1 MISVVVIDDDF
12 RVAKIHSSFVS
23 RVDGFEVV
31 GVAHSGADAVALVEQ
46 AKPDLLLLDLYLPD
60 VFGLDLLSQ
69 LRVQGLH
76 CDVIVISAGNES
88 STVQQAVQLGVTN
101 YLLKPFTSADLKQR
115 LDDYRSQRATSH
127 PDQLSDQSAI
137 DRLFGR
143 TETPPLEQ
151 LPKGM
156 SPETATLILTEVAN
170 SAGDISASE
179 CAELVGISRVSARRY
194 LEHYAGRGL
203 INVTLRYGA
212 AGRPERRYA
221 LGRPPEG

>member
-1 MISVVVIDDDF
+1 MITVVVIDDDF

-23 RVDGFEVV
+23 RIDGFEVV
-31 GVAHSGADAVALVEQ
+31 GVAHSGADAVTLVEQ
-46 AKPDLLLLDLYLPD
+46 TKPDLMLLDLYLPD
-60 VFGLDLLSQ
+60 AFGLDLLSQ
-69 LRVQGLH
+69 LRVRGLH

-101 YLLKPFTSADLKQR
+101 YLLKPFTFADLKQR
-115 LDDYRSQRATSH
+115 LDDYRLQRATSH
-127 PDQLSDQSAI
+127 PNQLRDQSEI

-143 TETPPLEQ
+143 TEAPPLEQ

-170 SAGDISASE
+170 CAGDISASE
-179 CAELVGISRVSARRY
+179 CADLVGISRVSARRY
-194 LEHYAGRGL
+194 LEYYASTGL
-203 INVTLRYGA
+203 INVTLRYGS

-221 LGRPPEG
+221 SGRTPQS